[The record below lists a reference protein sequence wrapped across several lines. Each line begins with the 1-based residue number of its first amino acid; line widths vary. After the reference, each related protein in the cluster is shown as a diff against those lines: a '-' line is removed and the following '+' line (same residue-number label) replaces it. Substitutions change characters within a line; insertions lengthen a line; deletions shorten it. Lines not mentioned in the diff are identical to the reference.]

1 MFLCFGLQFS
11 KRISELFSFFW
22 GGGGEGVEPPD
33 PSPPPPLYTPLY
45 IVHKI
50 KYYATA
56 VCKLRCIEVMF
67 VMK

>member
-1 MFLCFGLQFS
+1 MFLCYGLQFS
-11 KRISELFSFFW
+11 KRISELLLFFFW
-22 GGGGEGVEPPD
+22 GGEGVEPPD
-33 PSPPPPLYTPLY
+33 PSPPLYTPLY